1 MGNKEN
7 YQALQ
12 AAIMAGDFEGIRAY
26 VDDDF
31 VLYEPE
37 ALPYGG
43 VFRGPQGF
51 IDLAKKIRELFE
63 VDVVS
68 SQLTEVGNDILV
80 AEFVFGFTSLRTR
93 ERVETYVIDLFRFT
107 AEAKLGRADIVYYID
122 PAKLAEIA

>member
-7 YQALQ
+7 YQAVQ
-12 AAIMAGDFEGIRAY
+12 AAIVGGDYEGIRSY
-26 VDDDF
+26 VADEF

-43 VFRGPQGF
+43 VYVGAQGF
-51 IDLAKKIRELFE
+51 IDLARKIRELFE

-68 SQLTEVGNDILV
+68 SSLTEVGEELLV

-93 ERVETYVIDLFRFT
+93 ERVETYVVDLFRFDQDG
-107 AEAKLGRADIVYYID
+107 KLIRADIVYYLD